1 MKKLLPLVAALL
13 LIGLLAP
20 PATAAESFVVTCHV
34 CSDFEVFGKGLK
46 ADATYSL
53 VVTDVRTGQ
62 QVTPGRVDVKTDGVG
77 NFSYNYPL
85 DLAAH
90 PSLQGS
96 LYDSN
101 GNDMLLAA
109 HSTFTAPLKCG
120 RKVAL
125 PYTGPTQMTPI
136 LGLFGFA
143 LVGMGGLLLLAA
155 RRRRA

>member
-1 MKKLLPLVAALL
+1 MKKLLPFVAALL
-13 LIGLLAP
+13 LLGLLAP
-20 PATAAESFVVTCHV
+20 PASAAESFIVTCHV
-34 CSDFEVFGKGLK
+34 CDKFDVVGKGLK

-62 QVTPGRVDVKTDGVG
+62 QVTPGRVDVKTDGAG
-77 NFSYNYPL
+77 SFSYDYPL

-96 LYDSN
+96 LYDSS

-125 PYTGPTQMTPI
+125 PYTGPTEMTPI
-136 LGLFGFA
+136 LGLFGSA
-143 LVGMGGLLLLAA
+143 LVALGGVLLLTA